1 MMSES
6 NTFARL
12 RYQYLPDHLIGEI
25 LSKRWIDNAIPF
37 LALVITVG
45 TLSSIIP
52 DFLSMSSLSDLA
64 RQFAEFGLIVLALSI
79 VMMSGGI
86 DLSVASV
93 FTVAVLFSLIGIN
106 VYELSVPVTLLV
118 ILVFGMSCGA
128 VNGVLIGYLR
138 LRAFLTTLVTL
149 IIFRSIYE
157 IVFLR
162 MSTSIM
168 SGFSDSDL
176 WLFIGEGTVAGI
188 PVSLLIT
195 LSIALACHIV
205 LSRMRPG
212 WRLTA
217 VGGARRSAYN
227 AGIDVRRIVFFTYVA
242 SGTMC
247 ALAGFLFAARIGSTG
262 SDTGVG
268 LEVQALTAAVLGGN
282 SIGGGRGSVAKAII
296 GALLVLMLTNGL
308 INLGISGPVTS
319 TILGAVL
326 LLAVFVDM
334 RWQKHRH
341 RLLAKIYVSPG
352 LSPAAG
358 ACERHRAG
366 LALRVERS
374 PALGRNHRP
383 RPDRGTGGCHPRP
396 RRQSLLRHAAWR
408 HRPLLRTR
416 SQTLGGLRAYWRA
429 SAWAWPSIVPAICW
443 SASAAWAFSRLRP
456 TRPLPSSPMKPI
468 AACSR

>member
-1 MMSES
+1 MSES

-45 TLSSIIP
+45 TLSTIIP
-52 DFLSMSSLSDLA
+52 NFLNASSLSDLA

-93 FTVAVLFSLIGIN
+93 FSVAVLFSLIGIN
-106 VYELSVPVTLLV
+106 VYELSVPVTLIV
-118 ILVFGMSCGA
+118 ILVFGMLCGA

-149 IIFRSIYE
+149 IVFRSIYE

-176 WLFIGEGTVAGI
+176 WLFIGEGTLAGI

-195 LSIALACHIV
+195 LTIALGCHVV

-227 AGIDVRRIVFFTYVA
+227 AGIDVRRIVFLTYVA

-296 GALLVLMLTNGL
+296 GALLVLLLTNGL

-319 TILGAVL
+319 TISRRHAASRRLRGHA
-326 LLAVFVDM
+326 LAE
-334 RWQKHRH
+334 
-341 RLLAKIYVSPG
+341 ASP
-352 LSPAAG
+352 SPACEDLCFARLSQTAG
-358 ACERHRAG
+358 AGERYGAG
-366 LALRVERS
+366 LALRIERS
-374 PALGRNHRP
+374 LTVGRNHRAW
-383 RPDRGTGGCHPRP
+383 PDRGPGRRHSRP
-396 RRQSLLRHAAWR
+396 R
-408 HRPLLRTR
+408 
-416 SQTLGGLRAYWRA
+416 
-429 SAWAWPSIVPAICW
+429 
-443 SASAAWAFSRLRP
+443 
-456 TRPLPSSPMKPI
+456 
-468 AACSR
+468 